1 MELNVEL
8 STGDKV
14 MDRKTRSWIL
24 EVVKDP
30 DSDDLMLE
38 FPDEVLKALNLKVG
52 DVFTWKIVGTRALLE
67 KVDQELPSLNGE
79 SAYSIIPSIEQNEE
93 NK

>member
-1 MELNVEL
+1 MELNVDS
-8 STGDKV
+8 STGDEV
-14 MDRKTRSWIL
+14 MERKTRSWIL

-38 FPDEVLKALNLKVG
+38 FPDEVLKALNFKVG
-52 DVFTWKIVGTRALLE
+52 DVFTWKIDGTGAILE
-67 KVDQELPSLNGE
+67 KVNQDLLSLNGE
-79 SAYSIIPSIEQNEE
+79 SADSIIPSIEQNEE

>member
-1 MELNVEL
+1 MEFNVDS

-14 MDRKTRSWIL
+14 MERKTRSWIL

-38 FPDEVLKALNLKVG
+38 FPDEVLKALNFKVG
-52 DVFTWKIVGTRALLE
+52 DVFTWKIDGTGAILE
-67 KVDQELPSLNGE
+67 KVNQDLPSLNGE
-79 SAYSIIPSIEQNEE
+79 SADSIIPSIEQNEE
-93 NK
+93 SK

>member
-1 MELNVEL
+1 MELNVDS
-8 STGDKV
+8 STGDEV
-14 MDRKTRSWIL
+14 MERKTRSWIL

-38 FPDEVLKALNLKVG
+38 FPDEVLKALNFKVG
-52 DVFTWKIVGTRALLE
+52 DVFTWKIVGTGALLE
-67 KVDQELPSLNGE
+67 KVDQDLPSLNGE

>member
-1 MELNVEL
+1 ME
-8 STGDKV
+8 
-14 MDRKTRSWIL
+14 RKTRSWIL

-38 FPDEVLKALNLKVG
+38 FPDEVLNALNFKVG
-52 DVFTWKIVGTRALLE
+52 DVFTWKIDGTGALLE
-67 KVDQELPSLNGE
+67 KVDQDLSSLNGE
-79 SAYSIIPSIEQNEE
+79 SADSIISSIEQNEE

>member
-1 MELNVEL
+1 MELNVDS

-14 MDRKTRSWIL
+14 MERKNRSWIL

-38 FPDEVLKALNLKVG
+38 FPDDVLKALNLKVG
-52 DVFTWKIVGTRALLE
+52 DVFTWKIDGTGAILE
-67 KVDQELPSLNGE
+67 KVDQDLPSLNDM
-79 SAYSIIPSIEQNEE
+79 Q
-93 NK
+93 